1 MINETEGFKCAIAHL
16 NQGASS
22 VSANANYVSAPSG
35 ANRAEGRFAQTTTLS
50 FADAWS
56 PRILSVV
63 RIITALLFMQ
73 HGLMKLA
80 HFPVAQ
86 PGVPDPLPV
95 ILIAA
100 GAIEIVGGALIALGL
115 FTRIVAFIVSGE
127 MAVAYFMG
135 HAPASFWPGV
145 NHGDLAILFCFV
157 FLYLAFAGPGAWSL
171 DAILPKS
178 GRVVES

>member
-1 MINETEGFKCAIAHL
+1 MKSKGSNASSVHS

-22 VSANANYVSAPSG
+22 VSASANYASAPSG
-35 ANRAEGRFAQTTTLS
+35 ANRAEGRFARPTALS

-56 PRILSVV
+56 PRVLSVV
-63 RIITALLFMQ
+63 RVVTALLFMQ

-95 ILIAA
+95 ILIVA
-100 GAIEIVGGALIALGL
+100 GVIEIVGGALIALGL
-115 FTRIVAFIVSGE
+115 FTRIAAFIVSGE
-127 MAVAYFMG
+127 MAAAYFMA

-178 GRVVES
+178 GHVAES